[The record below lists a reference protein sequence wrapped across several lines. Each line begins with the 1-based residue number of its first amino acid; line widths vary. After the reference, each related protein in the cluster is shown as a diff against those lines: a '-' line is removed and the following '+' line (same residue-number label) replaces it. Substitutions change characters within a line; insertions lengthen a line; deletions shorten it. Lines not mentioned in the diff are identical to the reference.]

1 MFVRLGAAYKMV
13 IKVIYIC
20 IVFVR
25 LKAKKD
31 QAHPAWDG
39 LGLVN
44 SNGNIC
50 CTLSKAML

>member
-1 MFVRLGAAYKMV
+1 MV
-13 IKVIYIC
+13 IKVIYIY

-50 CTLSKAML
+50 CTLSKAVL